1 MLNHPG
7 KGPHLGTPASSD
19 DALDFSAVDVRLP
32 MLVYIAREKRL
43 GYDHQKKAGAMN
55 AQLRVS
61 ALLTNAPFII
71 NFDGDHYINNS
82 SAFRAALCF
91 MLDALHG
98 DDTAFVQF
106 PQRFDDVD
114 PTDRYCNHNRVFF
127 DATLLGLNGYQ
138 GPSYVG
144 TGCMSRRAALY
155 GADPPRWRPDDSKTL
170 VDDPCKQFG
179 TSMPFINSIPLAT
192 NQERP
197 ISPPAPLDARLMAE
211 LDYVSTCA
219 YEDGTDWG
227 DGVGWVYNIATQDVV
242 TGFRLH
248 RKGWRSMYCATDPDA
263 FRGTAP
269 TNLTERLYQILRWS
283 GGSLDMFLSR
293 KTCPLLAGRRLHPM
307 QRVAYANMTVY
318 PVCAAFIF
326 AYDLLPLMWLSGGQ
340 FHVQKPFVTYG
351 AYLFAGIAMMEVSG
365 VLEVTWA
372 GLTLLDWCRNEQF
385 YMIGA
390 TGVYPAA
397 VLHSVLRLVGLKGL
411 PFKLTSKPQQQSPAA
426 AAREPFAEMYNV
438 RWAPLLA
445 PTLVVVAVNA
455 AAVGALAG
463 KAVVFGWSFAQA
475 VGAAGGLL
483 FNVWVLL
490 LLYPFALGLMGR
502 WSKRPYLL
510 FVLLVVVLAAVAGV
524 YVAVLAVLPP
534 GTVPPF
540 RQLVGWL
547 LDGVSQASWQSS

>member
-7 KGPHLGTPASSD
+7 EEPQLGTPASSD
-19 DALDFSAVDVRLP
+19 GALDFSTVDVRLP
-32 MLVYIAREKRL
+32 MLVYISREKRL

-61 ALLTNAPFII
+61 ALLTNEPFII

-82 SAFRAALCF
+82 SAFRAAMCF
-91 MLDALHG
+91 MLDARHG

-144 TGCMSRRAALY
+144 TGCMFRRAALY
-155 GADPPRWRPDDSKTL
+155 GAAPPRWRSDNSKTL
-170 VDDPCKQFG
+170 VDGPCKQFG
-179 TSMPFINSIPLAT
+179 TSMPFINSIPLAA
-192 NQERP
+192 NQERA
-197 ISPPAPLDARLMAE
+197 ISLQAPLDARLMAE

-219 YEDGTDWG
+219 YEDSTDWG
-227 DGVGWVYNIATQDVV
+227 DGVGWVYNIATEDVV

-248 RKGWRSMYCATDPDA
+248 CKGWRSMYCTTDPDA

-372 GLTLLDWCRNEQF
+372 GLTLPQR
-385 YMIGA
+385 
-390 TGVYPAA
+390 A
-397 VLHSVLRLVGLKGL
+397 VLHDRRDGGVPGRGAAQRAPARRTQGPAVQ
-411 PFKLTSKPQQQSPAA
+411 TDVQAA
-426 AAREPFAEMYNV
+426 AAVVRGRREGAV
-438 RWAPLLA
+438 RGD
-445 PTLVVVAVNA
+445 VRR
-455 AAVGALAG
+455 
-463 KAVVFGWSFAQA
+463 A
-475 VGAAGGLL
+475 VGAAAGAEAGCD
-483 FNVWVLL
+483 
-490 LLYPFALGLMGR
+490 GR
-502 WSKRPYLL
+502 QRGRYRRAGREGRR
-510 FVLLVVVLAAVAGV
+510 VRVVVRAGCRRRGRAAVQRVGAAATLPVRARTHGAVEQEAVSALRPARGCARRRRWGV
-524 YVAVLAVLPP
+524 CC
-534 GTVPPF
+534 GTGRAPS
-540 RQLVGWL
+540 RHCSG
-547 LDGVSQASWQSS
+547 SW